1 MIDYTII
8 DESALIPDISIAMLT
23 YNHQDFIGE
32 AIESVLMQ
40 QTSYSYKIIIAE
52 DCSTDKTREIILEF
66 QRKNPDKIKLI
77 LQKVNVGASKNN
89 VILLS
94 NLEGKYIAAL
104 EGDDYWTDPLKLQK
118 QVNFLESNP
127 DYVLC
132 FHQVNVLK
140 TDGSI
145 VDDFITKVPENYETI
160 ETLARLGNYIHTPSV
175 VFRNVLKEFPFEF
188 EQSPI
193 GDYFLYMML
202 VEHGKLKC
210 LKEKMCVYREG
221 VGIWSQKN
229 EYFKNFNTAYLHA
242 LLCSY
247 FKNNSLLVSIFT
259 GRIKIFLNSFE
270 NQITADNLVQL
281 SLNAILKREILEF
294 LVARNATLKKE
305 VLFYKSTK
313 NLVINLSQRL
323 KRKLWKR

>member
-1 MIDYTII
+1 MNNVIVSACII
-8 DESALIPDISIAMLT
+8 T
-23 YNHQDFIGE
+23 YNQEDYIRECLEGAVSQLVSFDYEIVIGD
-32 AIESVLMQ
+32 
-40 QTSYSYKIIIAE
+40 
-52 DCSTDKTREIILEF
+52 DCSTDNTFAICQEF
-66 QRKNPDKIKLI
+66 ALNYPKIIKLFPR
-77 LQKVNVGASKNN
+77 KKNLGMIGN
-89 VILLS
+89 WVDTIK
-94 NLEGKYIAAL
+94 NCGGKYIAL
-104 EGDDYWTDPLKLQK
+104 CEGDDYWTDALKLQK
-118 QVNFLESNP
+118 QVDFLEANP

-132 FHQVNVLK
+132 FHPVNILK

-188 EQSPI
+188 ELSPI

-202 VEHGKLKC
+202 AEHGKLKY
-210 LKEKMCVYREG
+210 LEEKMCVYREG
-221 VGIWSQKN
+221 VGMWSQKN

-247 FKNNSLLVSIFT
+247 FKNNSSLVSIFT
-259 GRIKIFLNSFE
+259 ERIKNFLNSFE
-270 NQITADNLVQL
+270 DQITIDNLVQL